1 MQYELTSTL
10 ASQNVTAEDILRV
23 IKKWI
28 APIFNPASSIG
39 AVASGTAKME
49 ELAKHFEDLGYDVER
64 RTFGVDDDESGSESG
79 SEGSHS
85 GDESS

>member
-1 MQYELTSTL
+1 MS
-10 ASQNVTAEDILRV
+10 ADDILRV

-28 APIFNPASSIG
+28 APIFDPATSIG

-64 RTFGVDDDESGSESG
+64 RTFGADDDESGSDGSG
-79 SEGSHS
+79 SES